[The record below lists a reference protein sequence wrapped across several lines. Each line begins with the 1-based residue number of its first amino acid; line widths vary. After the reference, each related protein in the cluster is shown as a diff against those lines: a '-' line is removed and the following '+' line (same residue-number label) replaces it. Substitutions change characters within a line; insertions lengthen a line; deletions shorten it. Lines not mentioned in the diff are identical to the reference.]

1 VEADDLIGGTGPE
14 VGVSVPVSNHSVMAG
29 DKGDPDSQESTQP
42 SAAAGTETPTSG
54 PKTRESSLF
63 YAVFVVPN

>member
-1 VEADDLIGGTGPE
+1 MYL
-14 VGVSVPVSNHSVMAG
+14 SNHSVMAG

-54 PKTRESSLF
+54 PVPPIRSSASTRRTYGKL
-63 YAVFVVPN
+63 VVGATYDNDGLG